1 MTQDQ
6 KIQLDLKGGRE
17 LASKI
22 VELVQN
28 RDDDFGT
35 AISGMA
41 IAYATLCV
49 AESVKLH
56 DCMELVMTIYKNTK
70 VIDQD
75 GNDVDLS

>member
-1 MTQDQ
+1 MIQDRRLQ
-6 KIQLDLKGGRE
+6 IDIEGGKY

-28 RDDDFGT
+28 GDEDFGT

-49 AESVKLH
+49 AEGVKLH

>member
-1 MTQDQ
+1 
-6 KIQLDLKGGRE
+6 
-17 LASKI
+17 
-22 VELVQN
+22 
-28 RDDDFGT
+28 
-35 AISGMA
+35 MA

-49 AESVKLH
+49 AEGIKLH

>member
-1 MTQDQ
+1 MIQDRRLQ
-6 KIQLDLKGGRE
+6 IDIEGGKD

>member
-28 RDDDFGT
+28 RDDKFGT
-35 AISGMA
+35 ALTGMA

-56 DCMELVMTIYKNTK
+56 DCMEMVMTIYKHTK
-70 VIDQD
+70 IVDED
-75 GNDVDLS
+75 GNDVELS

>member
-1 MTQDQ
+1 MIQDQ
-6 KIQLDLKGGRE
+6 RLQLDIEGGKE

-28 RDDDFGT
+28 RDDKFGT

-49 AESVKLH
+49 AEGVKLH
-56 DCMELVMTIYKNTK
+56 DCMELVLTIYKHTK
-70 VIDQD
+70 KIDK
-75 GNDVDLS
+75 GGSDVELS

>member
-28 RDDDFGT
+28 RDEDFST
-35 AISGMA
+35 AMSGMA

-49 AESVKLH
+49 AEGVKLH
-56 DCMELVMTIYKNTK
+56 DCMELVLTIYKHTK
-70 VIDQD
+70 IVDED
-75 GNDVDLS
+75 GNDVELS

>member
-1 MTQDQ
+1 MIQDRRLQ
-6 KIQLDLKGGRE
+6 INIEDGKE

-28 RDDDFGT
+28 RDEDFGT

-49 AESVKLH
+49 AEGVVLH
-56 DCMELVMTIYKNTK
+56 DCMELVMTIYKHTK
-70 VIDQD
+70 IVGEDD
-75 GNDVDLS
+75 DVGMS

>member
-6 KIQLDLKGGRE
+6 KIQLDLEGGRE
-17 LASKI
+17 LAAKI
-22 VELVQN
+22 IEVVQN
-28 RDDDFGT
+28 GDEKVGAAVT
-35 AISGMA
+35 GMA

-49 AESVKLH
+49 AEGIKLH

>member
-1 MTQDQ
+1 MIQDK

-28 RDDDFGT
+28 RDDKFGT
-35 AISGMA
+35 ALTGMA

-49 AESVKLH
+49 AEGVKLH
-56 DCMELVMTIYKNTK
+56 DCMELVLTIYKHTK
-70 VIDQD
+70 KIDK
-75 GNDVDLS
+75 GGSDVELS

>member
-1 MTQDQ
+1 MIQDRRLHID
-6 KIQLDLKGGRE
+6 IQDGKE

-28 RDDDFGT
+28 RDEDLGT

-49 AESVKLH
+49 AESIGLH
-56 DCMELVMTIYKNTK
+56 DCMELVMTIYKHTK

-75 GNDVDLS
+75 GNDVDMS

>member
-1 MTQDQ
+1 MQID
-6 KIQLDLKGGRE
+6 IEGGKH

-28 RDDDFGT
+28 RDEDFGT

>member
-1 MTQDQ
+1 MIQDRRMQ
-6 KIQLDLKGGRE
+6 IDIEGGKH

-28 RDDDFGT
+28 RDEDFGT

>member
-1 MTQDQ
+1 MIQDRRLQ
-6 KIQLDLKGGRE
+6 INIEGGKH

-49 AESVKLH
+49 AEGVKLH
-56 DCMELVMTIYKNTK
+56 DCMELVLTIYKNTK
-70 VIDQD
+70 VIDED
-75 GNDVDLS
+75 GNDVELS

>member
-1 MTQDQ
+1 MIQDRRLQ
-6 KIQLDLKGGRE
+6 INIEDGKY

-28 RDDDFGT
+28 GDEDFGT

-49 AESVKLH
+49 AEGVKLH
-56 DCMELVMTIYKNTK
+56 DCMELVMTIYKHTK
-70 VIDQD
+70 IVSEDD
-75 GNDVDLS
+75 DVDLS

>member
-1 MTQDQ
+1 MIQDRRLQ
-6 KIQLDLKGGRE
+6 INIEDGKH

-28 RDDDFGT
+28 RDEDFGT

-49 AESVKLH
+49 AEGVKLH
-56 DCMELVMTIYKNTK
+56 DCMELVMTIYKHTK
-70 VIDQD
+70 IIGEND
-75 GNDVDLS
+75 DVDLS

>member
-1 MTQDQ
+1 MIQDRRL
-6 KIQLDLKGGRE
+6 QLDIEGGKA

-28 RDDDFGT
+28 RDEDFST
-35 AISGMA
+35 AMSGMA

-49 AESVKLH
+49 AEGVKLH
-56 DCMELVMTIYKNTK
+56 DCMELVMTIYKHTK

-75 GNDVDLS
+75 GNDVEMS

>member
-1 MTQDQ
+1 MIQDRRLQ
-6 KIQLDLKGGRE
+6 IDIEGGKH

-28 RDDDFGT
+28 RDEDFGT
-35 AISGMA
+35 AITGMA

>member
-1 MTQDQ
+1 MIQDRRLQ
-6 KIQLDLKGGRE
+6 INIEDGKE

-28 RDDDFGT
+28 RDEDFGT

-49 AESVKLH
+49 AEGVVLH
-56 DCMELVMTIYKNTK
+56 DCMELVMTIYKHTK
-70 VIDQD
+70 IVEEDD
-75 GNDVDLS
+75 DVDLS

>member
-1 MTQDQ
+1 MIQDRRLQ
-6 KIQLDLKGGRE
+6 IDIEGGKH

-35 AISGMA
+35 AITGMA

>member
-28 RDDDFGT
+28 RDDKFGT
-35 AISGMA
+35 ALTGMA

-49 AESVKLH
+49 AEGVKLH
-56 DCMELVMTIYKNTK
+56 DCMELVLTIYKHTK
-70 VIDQD
+70 KIDK
-75 GNDVDLS
+75 GGSDVELS

>member
-1 MTQDQ
+1 MIQDRRLHINIEEG
-6 KIQLDLKGGRE
+6 KE

-28 RDDDFGT
+28 RDENFGT

-49 AESVKLH
+49 AEGVGLH
-56 DCMELVMTIYKNTK
+56 DCMELVMTIYKHTK
-70 VIDQD
+70 VIDED
-75 GNDVDLS
+75 DSDEDMS

>member
-1 MTQDQ
+1 MIQDRRLQ
-6 KIQLDLKGGRE
+6 INIEDGKY

-28 RDDDFGT
+28 GDEDFGT

-49 AESVKLH
+49 AEGVKLH
-56 DCMELVMTIYKNTK
+56 DCMELVMTIYKHTK
-70 VIDQD
+70 IISEDD
-75 GNDVDLS
+75 DVDLS

>member
-1 MTQDQ
+1 MIQDRRLQ
-6 KIQLDLKGGRE
+6 INIEDGKE

-28 RDDDFGT
+28 RDEDFGT

-49 AESVKLH
+49 AEGVKLH
-56 DCMELVMTIYKNTK
+56 DCMELVMTIYKHTK
-70 VIDQD
+70 IVSEDD
-75 GNDVDLS
+75 DVDLS

>member
-1 MTQDQ
+1 MIQDRRLQ
-6 KIQLDLKGGRE
+6 IDIEGGKD

-41 IAYATLCV
+41 IAYATFCV
-49 AESVKLH
+49 AESIKLH
-56 DCMELVMTIYKNTK
+56 DCLELVLSIYKHTK
-70 VIDQD
+70 KIEKD
-75 GNDVDLS
+75 GSDVELS

>member
-1 MTQDQ
+1 MIQDQ
-6 KIQLDLKGGRE
+6 KIQLDLEGGRE

-22 VELVQN
+22 IEVVQN
-28 RDDDFGT
+28 RDEKVGA

-56 DCMELVMTIYKNTK
+56 DCMELVMTIYKHTK
-70 VIDQD
+70 IVDED
-75 GNDVDLS
+75 GNDVELS

>member
-1 MTQDQ
+1 MD
-6 KIQLDLKGGRE
+6 IEGGKD

-28 RDDDFGT
+28 RDEDFGT
-35 AISGMA
+35 AISGIA

-56 DCMELVMTIYKNTK
+56 DCMELVLTIYKNTK
-70 VIDQD
+70 VI
-75 GNDVDLS
+75 

>member
-1 MTQDQ
+1 MIQDRRLQ
-6 KIQLDLKGGRE
+6 INIEDGKE

-28 RDDDFGT
+28 RNEDLGA

-56 DCMELVMTIYKNTK
+56 DCMEMVMTIYKHTK
-70 VIDQD
+70 IVDED
-75 GNDVDLS
+75 GNNVELS

>member
-1 MTQDQ
+1 MIQDRRLQ
-6 KIQLDLKGGRE
+6 MNIEGGKE

-28 RDDDFGT
+28 RDDDLNT

-49 AESVKLH
+49 AEGVKLH
-56 DCMELVMTIYKNTK
+56 DCMEMVMPIYKHTK
-70 VIDQD
+70 VVDED
-75 GNDVDLS
+75 GNDVEMS

>member
-1 MTQDQ
+1 MIQDRRLQ
-6 KIQLDLKGGRE
+6 INIEDGKE

-28 RDDDFGT
+28 RDEDFGT

-49 AESVKLH
+49 AEGVVLH
-56 DCMELVMTIYKNTK
+56 DCMELVMTIYKHTK
-70 VIDQD
+70 IIGEDD
-75 GNDVDLS
+75 DVDLS

>member
-1 MTQDQ
+1 MIQDQ
-6 KIQLDLKGGRE
+6 RLQLDIEGGKE

-28 RDDDFGT
+28 RDDKFGT

-49 AESVKLH
+49 AEGVKLH
-56 DCMELVMTIYKNTK
+56 DCMELVLTIYKHTK
-70 VIDQD
+70 KIDKD
-75 GNDVDLS
+75 GSDVELS

>member
-1 MTQDQ
+1 MIQDRRLQ
-6 KIQLDLKGGRE
+6 INIEGGKE

-28 RDDDFGT
+28 RDEDFGT

-56 DCMELVMTIYKNTK
+56 DCMELVMTIYKHTK
-70 VIDQD
+70 IISEDD
-75 GNDVDLS
+75 DVDLS